1 MRSFNVTWR
10 QMLGVPFILGVPIV
24 ALFGVF
30 GGDRAG
36 IVARVALVYGFV
48 LTCFR
53 VLGKREL
60 TQNSPLEIVTLFL
73 IPQLF
78 RNAIMRNDDTMIG
91 AIVGALTLFGLAF
104 LTSLLTYHA
113 APVRRV
119 FQAEPSTLLTDGTLD
134 ESALDRERVT
144 PAEVMAAAR
153 KAGLDGIAGVASAT
167 LEADGRISVVPR
179 TVRSTVP

>member
-1 MRSFNVTWR
+1 MRLFNLTWC
-10 QMLGVPFILGVPIV
+10 QVLGVPILLGLPIV

-30 GGDRAG
+30 GGDRAN

-48 LTCFR
+48 LVCFR

-78 RNAIMRNDDTMIG
+78 CNAIMQNDDTMIG
-91 AIVGALTLFGLAF
+91 ALVGALTLFGLAF

-113 APVRRV
+113 AAVRRS
-119 FQAEPSTLLTDGTLD
+119 FRRSPRGCSPT
-134 ESALDRERVT
+134 AL
-144 PAEVMAAAR
+144 
-153 KAGLDGIAGVASAT
+153 
-167 LEADGRISVVPR
+167 
-179 TVRSTVP
+179 